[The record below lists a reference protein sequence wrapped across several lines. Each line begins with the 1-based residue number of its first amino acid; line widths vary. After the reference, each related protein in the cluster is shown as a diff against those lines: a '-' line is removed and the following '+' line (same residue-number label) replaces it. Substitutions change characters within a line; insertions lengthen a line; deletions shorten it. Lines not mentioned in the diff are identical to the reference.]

1 MVYDPFYMVLDL
13 FCYYFVE
20 GIFIYIHHSYWLVI
34 FFSVLSFS
42 GFGIRETMAC
52 RMNLG
57 AELFQV
63 FSCIVGKG
71 CSF

>member
-42 GFGIRETMAC
+42 GFSIREMMA
-52 RMNLG
+52 L
-57 AELFQV
+57 
-63 FSCIVGKG
+63 
-71 CSF
+71 